1 MLDDDIRYPV
11 RVSEL
16 KQWVYCPRIFYY
28 YRCLPDVRPQTYKMH
43 AGVEAG
49 QSEAGREER
58 RSLRPYGLATG
69 EREFD
74 VPVRSERLGLRG
86 EIDMVI
92 TVPETEE
99 VIPVDYKL
107 SRVPGVH
114 FQLQLAA
121 YGLLLEE
128 LRGVQVRR
136 GFLYEIPL
144 RRAQEVQLDQRLRV
158 RTLKAIEVM
167 QRLFVQEEMP
177 APTKNRA
184 KCVACEFRRFC
195 NDVL

>member
-28 YRCLPDVRPQTYKMH
+28 YRCLPGIRPQTYKMH
-43 AGVEAG
+43 AGIEAG

-92 TVPETEE
+92 TVAGTGEL
-99 VIPVDYKL
+99 VPVDYKL
-107 SRVPGVH
+107 SRLAGPH
-114 FQLQLAA
+114 FRLQVAV
-121 YGLLLEE
+121 YGMLLEE
-128 LRGVQVRR
+128 VRGVSVQR

-144 RRAQEVQLDQRLRV
+144 RRAEEIKIDRRLRTQAE
-158 RTLKAIEVM
+158 RAIQGM
-167 QRLFVQEEMP
+167 QVISEKETMP
-177 APTKNRA
+177 EPVKNRH
-184 KCVACEFRRFC
+184 KCVTCEFRRFC